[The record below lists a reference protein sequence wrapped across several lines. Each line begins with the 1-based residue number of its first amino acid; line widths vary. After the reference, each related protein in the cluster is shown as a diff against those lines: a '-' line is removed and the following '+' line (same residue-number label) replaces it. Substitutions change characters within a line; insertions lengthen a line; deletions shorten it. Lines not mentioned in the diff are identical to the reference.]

1 MRLTRA
7 VRIQLAIF
15 AVIALTS
22 ITVMFFSYMRIPTEF
37 FGLGRYK
44 VIMQLPVAGG
54 LYPNGNVTYN
64 GYEVGR
70 IDAVR
75 LTPNGAEA
83 VLELRSDVKIP
94 ADLKAEVHSV
104 SAIGEQYV
112 QLLPQSGEGPSL
124 QNGDVI
130 PADRTYI
137 PPDINSLV
145 DATNRGLNA
154 IPQENLRTVVDESY
168 TAFAGLGPD
177 LSRLITGSTRLAKD
191 ARATLDDQIA
201 LIDGSKPILDSQT
214 NTSDAIDAWA
224 ANLASVTAQLRD
236 SDAAVRGLLAKGP
249 GAADETRAL
258 LDRLQPTL
266 PVLLANLVSVNQ
278 VAITYRPNLEAA
290 LVLIPRG
297 VEIFQGPLTPNSNN
311 KHKGAFLAFNLN
323 LGLPTP
329 CTTGYLPAQQRRAAA
344 FEDWPDRPK
353 DDLYCRIPQDA
364 PFDVRGAR
372 NYPCETRPGKRAPT
386 VAMCESDQEY
396 QPLNDGYAWKGDPN
410 GTLTG
415 QDVPQV
421 PIDAPA
427 GVPPPAAPPP
437 PPIAIA
443 QYDPATGMYVGPDGR
458 TYTQANLAQTSKE
471 KSWQDMLT
479 PPPG

>member
-1 MRLTRA
+1 
-7 VRIQLAIF
+7 
-15 AVIALTS
+15 
-22 ITVMFFSYMRIPTEF
+22 
-37 FGLGRYK
+37 
-44 VIMQLPVAGG
+44 
-54 LYPNGNVTYN
+54 
-64 GYEVGR
+64 
-70 IDAVR
+70 
-75 LTPNGAEA
+75 
-83 VLELRSDVKIP
+83 
-94 ADLKAEVHSV
+94 
-104 SAIGEQYV
+104 
-112 QLLPQSGEGPSL
+112 
-124 QNGDVI
+124 
-130 PADRTYI
+130 
-137 PPDINSLV
+137 
-145 DATNRGLNA
+145 
-154 IPQENLRTVVDESY
+154 
-168 TAFAGLGPD
+168 
-177 LSRLITGSTRLAKD
+177 
-191 ARATLDDQIA
+191 
-201 LIDGSKPILDSQT
+201 
-214 NTSDAIDAWA
+214 
-224 ANLASVTAQLRD
+224 
-236 SDAAVRGLLAKGP
+236 
-249 GAADETRAL
+249 
-258 LDRLQPTL
+258 
-266 PVLLANLVSVNQ
+266 VNQ

-421 PIDAPA
+421 PLDAPA
-427 GVPPPAAPPP
+427 GAPPPAAPPP